1 MRNNLFSSGCVT
13 TLIGLSIAAASLV
26 GHAQT
31 VKVLYNFG
39 SKVGDPQKPLYS
51 GIIAQ
56 GRDGNL
62 YSTAQQGGAGGGG
75 AAFRITPTGM
85 EMVLHNFDGND
96 GIPWSG
102 LTLGPDGWLYGTT
115 EGGTTGG
122 GTVFKLSE
130 KGGNPTVLHGLNGS
144 DEEGVS
150 QAPPICAADGNFYG
164 TTFGLFGQDGTVY
177 KVTPSGK
184 FTTLHTFHNTDGKN
198 SSSPLVQGTDGNF
211 YGTTVLGGANFLGV
225 VFKITPA
232 GTYTVL
238 HSFDGT
244 NGSEPW
250 SGLIQASDENFYG
263 TTYTGGATNSGVIFK
278 MTPAGKFAVLHSMN
292 GTTDGAYP
300 FAALVEAT
308 DGNFYG
314 ANSDVATAGAG
325 TGTLFRIT
333 PTGHFKALY
342 TFSGNRHGEPF
353 ITLVQHTN
361 GKFYGET
368 EFGGTANA
376 GKFYSLDVGL
386 KPFVALVSSS
396 GKVGKSIGIL
406 GQGFKGTTSVSFNGT
421 AATFKVSS
429 DTYLTAMVPPG
440 AISGRVIVVT
450 SGGKLTSNKVFRVT
464 P

>member
-1 MRNNLFSSGCVT
+1 MLNRRVSR
-13 TLIGLSIAAASLV
+13 TLLAVLLGLAINVAVLRV
-26 GHAQT
+26 HAQT

-39 SKVGDPQKPLYS
+39 SKTADPQKPLYS

-62 YSTAQQGGAGGGG
+62 YSTAQQGGTSGGGG
-75 AAFRITPTGM
+75 AFRITPAGKET
-85 EMVLHNFDGND
+85 VLHNFDGND

-102 LTLGPDGWLYGTT
+102 FTLGPDGWLYGTT
-115 EGGTTGG
+115 EGGITGG
-122 GTVFKLSE
+122 GTVFKLSA
-130 KGGNPTVLHGLNGS
+130 KGGNPKVLHGLNGS

-150 QAPPICAADGNFYG
+150 QAPPIVATDGNFYG
-164 TTFGLFGQDGTVY
+164 TTFGLFGQHGTVY

-184 FTTLHTFHNTDGKN
+184 FTTLHTFNKIDGEN
-198 SSSPLVQGTDGNF
+198 SSSSLVQGTDGNF

-225 VFKITPA
+225 VFKITSA
-232 GTYTVL
+232 GKYRVL

-244 NGSEPW
+244 YGSEPW
-250 SGLIQASDENFYG
+250 SGLIQASDGNFYG

-278 MTPAGKFAVLHSMN
+278 MTPGGKFTVLHSMN
-292 GTTDGAYP
+292 GTTDGAFP

-386 KPFVALVSSS
+386 KPFVAMVSPS

-406 GQGFKGTTSVSFNGT
+406 GQGFKGATSVSFNGT
-421 AATFKVSS
+421 AAIFKVVS
-429 DTYLTAMVPPG
+429 DTYMTATVPQG
-440 AISGRVIVVT
+440 ATSGRVTVVT

>member
-1 MRNNLFSSGCVT
+1 MRKNHFSSCFAVAV
-13 TLIGLSIAAASLV
+13 LGLSLS
-26 GHAQT
+26 GSSHFSHAQT
-31 VKVLYNFG
+31 VTVLYNFG
-39 SKVGDPQKPLYS
+39 SKTADPQKPLYS

-62 YSTAQQGGAGGGG
+62 YSTAPQGGTLREGG
-75 AAFRITPTGM
+75 AFKITTGGK
-85 EMVLHNFDGND
+85 ETVLYNFDGD
-96 GIPWSG
+96 HGIPWSG

-115 EGGTTGG
+115 EGGATGG
-122 GTVFKLSE
+122 GTVFRLSE
-130 KGGNPTVLHGLNGS
+130 KGGTPKVLHGLNGS

-150 QAPPICAADGNFYG
+150 QAPPICATDGNFYG

-225 VFKITPA
+225 VFKITP
-232 GTYTVL
+232 GGKYTL
-238 HSFDGT
+238 LYSFDGT
-244 NGSEPW
+244 HGSEPW
-250 SGLIQASDENFYG
+250 SGLIQASDGNFYG

-278 MTPAGKFAVLHSMN
+278 MTPAGKFTVLHSMN
-292 GTTDGAYP
+292 GTTDGAFP

-386 KPFVALVSSS
+386 KPFVALVSTS
-396 GKVGKSIGIL
+396 GKLGKSIGIL

-421 AATFKVSS
+421 AAAFKVVS
-429 DTYLTAMVPPG
+429 DTYLTAIVPQG
-440 AISGRVIVVT
+440 ATSGGVTVVT
-450 SGGKLTSNKVFRVT
+450 SDGKLTSNKVFRVV